1 MGISAKE
8 LDVNTKHINELAD
21 QIRYNTDCEVIR
33 LVIEEHLDGLKDL
46 LADIKEEQ
54 KKLLAD
60 LLPLLQIPGPNPIE
74 IVKWISKFTTGLI
87 TPQLL
92 AHIKY
97 TKKLIQLVGAILN
110 VVSAIEVAS
119 QTLPQ
124 CAIDIKNDALD
135 QIRIEVNGLVSNALQ
150 EIAGS
155 QLAILAIV
163 DAGNT
168 ITRIDTSSATAFL
181 ATVDRA
187 AQEIT
192 TAVDTFRKQP

>member
-8 LDVNTKHINELAD
+8 LEVNTKHINELAD

-33 LVIEEHLDGLKDL
+33 LVIEEHLDSLEDL
-46 LADIKEEQ
+46 LKDIKEEQ
-54 KKLLAD
+54 KELLSK
-60 LLPLLQIPGPNPIE
+60 LLPLLDIPGPNPIA
-74 IVKWISKFTTGLI
+74 IVKWISKFTTGLV

-135 QIRIEVNGLVSNALQ
+135 QIRIEVNGLVSDALQ
-150 EIAGS
+150 EIQGS

-168 ITRIDTSSATAFL
+168 VQRIDTSSATAFL

-192 TAVDTFRKQP
+192 TAVDLFRKQP

>member
-8 LDVNTKHINELAD
+8 LEVNTKHINELAD

-33 LVIEEHLDGLKDL
+33 LVIEEHLDSLEDL
-46 LADIKEEQ
+46 LKDIKEEQ
-54 KKLLAD
+54 KELLSK
-60 LLPLLQIPGPNPIE
+60 LLPLLDIPGPNPIA
-74 IVKWISKFTTGLI
+74 IVKWISKFTTGLV

-135 QIRIEVNGLVSNALQ
+135 QIRIEVNGLVTDALQ

-168 ITRIDTSSATAFL
+168 VQRIDTSSATAFL

-192 TAVDTFRKQP
+192 TAVDLFRKQP

>member
-8 LDVNTKHINELAD
+8 LEVNTKHINELAD

-33 LVIEEHLDGLKDL
+33 LVIEEHLDSLEDL
-46 LADIKEEQ
+46 LKDIKEEQ
-54 KKLLAD
+54 KELLSK
-60 LLPLLQIPGPNPIE
+60 LLPLLDIPGPNPIA
-74 IVKWISKFTTGLI
+74 IVKWISKFTTGLV

-135 QIRIEVNGLVSNALQ
+135 QIRIEVNGLVSDALQ

-168 ITRIDTSSATAFL
+168 VQRIDTSSATAFL

-192 TAVDTFRKQP
+192 TAVDLFRKQP